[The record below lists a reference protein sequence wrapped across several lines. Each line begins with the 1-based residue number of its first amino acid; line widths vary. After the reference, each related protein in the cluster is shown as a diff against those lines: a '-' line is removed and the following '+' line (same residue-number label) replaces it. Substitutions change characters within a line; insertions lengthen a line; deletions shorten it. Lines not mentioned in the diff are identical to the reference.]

1 MMHWAGKK
9 RKKHTGCITTYMGVY
24 QAQTMHES
32 ANIPVQLN
40 ISVSTNLSMLPINH
54 LYYSYICQKCS
65 ENMLL
70 HFRVLNVIPP
80 T

>member
-1 MMHWAGKK
+1 M
-9 RKKHTGCITTYMGVY
+9 
-24 QAQTMHES
+24 QES

-40 ISVSTNLSMLPINH
+40 IDVSTDLSMLPINH
-54 LYYSYICQKCS
+54 LNYMYICQRYS

-70 HFRVLNVIPP
+70 HFRVLNVISS